1 MIYKNIDLEFK
12 INTHKFSKIINGWF
26 YNFYDYFRLFFTFI
40 NQTITWN
47 HSVWSL
53 LFKKKIHKVQSNNIK
68 INQHSKEYLY
78 SSFEIDIISFQNYQ
92 SILQR
97 PPIFRTLRILI
108 PRPFQTSL
116 RIYQSNNDPKHRV
129 TRLNFS
135 DQILF

>member
-135 DQILF
+135 DQIPF

>member
-1 MIYKNIDLEFK
+1 M
-12 INTHKFSKIINGWF
+12 
-26 YNFYDYFRLFFTFI
+26 
-40 NQTITWN
+40 
-47 HSVWSL
+47 
-53 LFKKKIHKVQSNNIK
+53 HKVQSNNIK

-135 DQILF
+135 DQIPF